1 MTASRQEVAI
11 IGAGPYGLSLA
22 AHLRSRRLKYRIF
35 GHPMRAWS
43 RMHAGMGLKSPDFG
57 TNIYAPVRGFR
68 FVEWCRERGLSTVE
82 PIAIDLFTEYGR
94 WAQER
99 LVPDLETTDVIG
111 LRRNGAG
118 FLVTLASG
126 EMVDAHCVVVATGLS
141 YFERMPKEVRSLP
154 SSLAS
159 HTTERRDY
167 SEFSGSSVVVIGG
180 GASALE
186 AGVMLREAGANVELL
201 VRGSSVS
208 VGGPKPPRR
217 SLRDGIMQPNSVL
230 GPGRKSFLLQRLPM
244 ATHYLPTNRRVR
256 FVRTFLG
263 PAAGWWLRDRADGL
277 CIRTGTEVL
286 DAAPT
291 STGVRLRLRTETSE
305 RDLDVDH
312 VVCGTGFEVDVDRLP
327 FLDAGLAAS
336 LRRIV
341 RAPALS
347 RHFESSVTGLY
358 FIGPSSA
365 FSFGPLFRFVAGAA
379 YTVPVVARHLAL
391 NRRRDPVLAI
401 AAPARE
407 PA

>member
-1 MTASRQEVAI
+1 MTVSRQEVAI

-22 AHLRSRRLKYRIF
+22 AHLRSRRLKFRIF
-35 GHPMRAWS
+35 GHAMRPWS

-94 WAQER
+94 WAQEC
-99 LVPDLETTDVIG
+99 LVPDLEATDVIG
-111 LRRNGAG
+111 LRRSGAA

-126 EMVDAHCVVVATGLS
+126 ETVHANRVVVATGLS
-141 YFERMPKEVRSLP
+141 NFERMPKEVRGLP

-159 HTTERRDY
+159 HTTEHRDY
-167 SEFSGSSVVVIGG
+167 SAFSGNSVAVIGG

-186 AGVMLREAGANVELL
+186 AGVMLREAGASVEVL
-201 VRGSSVS
+201 VRGSSAS
-208 VGGPKPPRR
+208 VGGPKPPHRT
-217 SLRDGIMQPNSVL
+217 LRDRILQPSSVM

-244 ATHYLPTNRRVR
+244 ATHYLPTDRRVR

-263 PAAGWWLRDRADGL
+263 PAAGWWLRDRAEGL
-277 CIRTGTEVL
+277 AIRTRTEVL
-286 DAAPT
+286 GAAPT
-291 STGVRLRLRTETSE
+291 ATGVRLRLRAQTGE
-305 RDLDVDH
+305 RDLEVDH

-327 FLDAGLAAS
+327 FLDAGLAAR

-347 RHFESSVTGLY
+347 RHFESSVEGLY

-379 YTVPVVARHLAL
+379 YAVPVVARHLAR
-391 NRRRDPVLAI
+391 NRRSEQVPAI

>member
-1 MTASRQEVAI
+1 
-11 IGAGPYGLSLA
+11 
-22 AHLRSRRLKYRIF
+22 
-35 GHPMRAWS
+35 
-43 RMHAGMGLKSPDFG
+43 MHAGMGLKSPDFG
-57 TNIYAPVRGFR
+57 TNIYAPMHGFG
-68 FVEWCRERGLSTVE
+68 FVDWCRDRGLSTVE

-99 LVPDLETTDVIG
+99 LVPDLETTDVIAV
-111 LRRNGAG
+111 RRSGPG
-118 FLVTLASG
+118 FVVTLASG
-126 EMVDAHCVVVATGLS
+126 ETVHSNRVVVATGLS
-141 YFERMPKEVRSLP
+141 YFERMPKEVRGLQ
-154 SSLAS
+154 SSLVS
-159 HTTERRDY
+159 HTTEHKDY
-167 SEFSGSSVVVIGG
+167 SEFSGGSVVVIGS

-186 AGVMLREAGANVELL
+186 AAVMLREAGANVEVL
-201 VRGSSVS
+201 VRGSRVS

-217 SLRDGIMQPNSVL
+217 SLRDSILQPNSVL

-263 PAAGWWLRDRADGL
+263 PGAGWWLRDRAEGL
-277 CIRTGTEVL
+277 CIRTGIEVL

-291 STGVRLRLRTETSE
+291 STGVRLRLRAETGE
-305 RDLDVDH
+305 QEVEVDH

-336 LRRIV
+336 LKRIV

-347 RHFESSVTGLY
+347 RHFESSVAGLY

-379 YTVPVVARHLAL
+379 YSVPVVASHLAR
-391 NRRRDPVLAI
+391 NRRRNPVLAI
-401 AAPARE
+401 AGPARE